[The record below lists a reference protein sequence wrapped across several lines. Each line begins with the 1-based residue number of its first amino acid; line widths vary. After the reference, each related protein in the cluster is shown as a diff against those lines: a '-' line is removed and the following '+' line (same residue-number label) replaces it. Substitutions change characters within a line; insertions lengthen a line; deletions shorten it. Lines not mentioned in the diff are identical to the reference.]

1 MGVGSRSLS
10 RHVFRGQR
18 ERPAAPGGAAEAGGW
33 RGEDQGLPGSCR
45 ASAVLHTECM
55 QGRPAARCS
64 GWKQPLPG
72 AQVLCSTL
80 KTGKKLA
87 EEALCAHGDGWLQP
101 SPKKTAFKSQVILS
115 VLENG
120 LVLGQNPT
128 EVNVFLLTSLPNL
141 LDAPL
146 SPWSLCSPVWDR
158 GMFYLL
164 GFAFQDR
171 KVAFPKTEYL

>member
-1 MGVGSRSLS
+1 MRIRDFKFPNSPLLLCPVPQVHTFQTLISTIPG
-10 RHVFRGQR
+10 RGQR

-87 EEALCAHGDGWLQP
+87 EEALCAHGDG
-101 SPKKTAFKSQVILS
+101 
-115 VLENG
+115 
-120 LVLGQNPT
+120 
-128 EVNVFLLTSLPNL
+128 
-141 LDAPL
+141 
-146 SPWSLCSPVWDR
+146 
-158 GMFYLL
+158 
-164 GFAFQDR
+164 
-171 KVAFPKTEYL
+171 

>member
-1 MGVGSRSLS
+1 MKGERHPARRSFLPAEPASRSLS

-87 EEALCAHGDGWLQP
+87 EEALCAHGDG
-101 SPKKTAFKSQVILS
+101 
-115 VLENG
+115 
-120 LVLGQNPT
+120 
-128 EVNVFLLTSLPNL
+128 
-141 LDAPL
+141 
-146 SPWSLCSPVWDR
+146 
-158 GMFYLL
+158 
-164 GFAFQDR
+164 
-171 KVAFPKTEYL
+171 